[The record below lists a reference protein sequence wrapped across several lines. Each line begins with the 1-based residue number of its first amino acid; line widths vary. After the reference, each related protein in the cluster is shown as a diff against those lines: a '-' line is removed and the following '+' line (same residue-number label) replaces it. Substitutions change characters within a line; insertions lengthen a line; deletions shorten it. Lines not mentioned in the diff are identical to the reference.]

1 MRIPMFRKAAFTS
14 VLLAVGAMAMACV
27 GAAQSASQPDYL
39 NPSLAPEH
47 RAADLVKRMT
57 LEEKAS
63 QLVNQARAIPR
74 LNIPQY
80 DWWSEAL
87 HGVINNGVTEFPE
100 PVGLG
105 ATFDPSA
112 IHDMAEA
119 IGVEGRIKHV
129 QAVREKRASMFF
141 QGLDF
146 WAPNINIFRDPRW
159 GRGQETYGEDPFLTG
174 RMGVAYVMGLQGDD
188 PRYYRAIATPKH
200 FAVHSGPE
208 PTRHNADVTISKHDE
223 LDTYLPAF
231 RAAVTE
237 GKAGSVM
244 CAYNSINGQP
254 ACASDFLLVDQLRGK
269 WGFNGYVVSDC
280 GAVIDIFRGHQFT
293 KSQPEASTW

>member
-1 MRIPMFRKAAFTS
+1 MKNFLSCIPAFA
-14 VLLAVGAMAMACV
+14 LGACALF
-27 GAAQSASQPDYL
+27 SASARAQDKPAYL
-39 NPSLAPEH
+39 DTSLSPEA

-100 PVGLG
+100 PIGL
-105 ATFDPSA
+105 AASFDAPA

-119 IGVEGRIKHV
+119 IGIEGRIKHL

-159 GRGQETYGEDPFLTG
+159 GRGQE
-174 RMGVAYVMGLQGDD
+174 
-188 PRYYRAIATPKH
+188 
-200 FAVHSGPE
+200 
-208 PTRHNADVTISKHDE
+208 
-223 LDTYLPAF
+223 
-231 RAAVTE
+231 
-237 GKAGSVM
+237 
-244 CAYNSINGQP
+244 
-254 ACASDFLLVDQLRGK
+254 
-269 WGFNGYVVSDC
+269 
-280 GAVIDIFRGHQFT
+280 
-293 KSQPEASTW
+293 

>member
-1 MRIPMFRKAAFTS
+1 VAI
-14 VLLAVGAMAMACV
+14 ACA
-27 GAAQSASQPDYL
+27 AAQTAAQPDYL
-39 NPSLAPEH
+39 NPSLPPEQ
-47 RAADLVKRMT
+47 RATDLVKRMT

-100 PVGLG
+100 PIGL
-105 ATFDPSA
+105 ASTFDAPA

-129 QAVREKRASMFF
+129 IAVREKRASMFF

-146 WAPNINIFRDPRW
+146 WSPNINIFRDPRW

-174 RMGVAYVMGLQGDD
+174 RMGVAYVTGMQGND
-188 PRYYRAIATPKH
+188 PHYYRAISTPKH
-200 FAVHSGPE
+200 YAVHSGPE
-208 PTRHNADVTISKHDE
+208 PTRHNADVTVSK
-223 LDTYLPAF
+223 T
-231 RAAVTE
+231 
-237 GKAGSVM
+237 S
-244 CAYNSINGQP
+244 
-254 ACASDFLLVDQLRGK
+254 
-269 WGFNGYVVSDC
+269 
-280 GAVIDIFRGHQFT
+280 
-293 KSQPEASTW
+293 STPTCQHFAQQ